1 MSSLGR
7 AETLLRRF
15 EENPKKFFPAG
26 CESALPYALDV
37 LRSLKRAALKL
48 REVEDGVESEAEV
61 EVITIDDD
69 DASDS
74 SMVKVSF
81 GAKLPALPSPANQKE
96 EKHPRI
102 FVFSSEDPSDLLELL
117 GGKVLPPSL
126 DMKCSVEVRPY

>member
-1 MSSLGR
+1 MSFIYLCFGIG
-7 AETLLRRF
+7 AYINEIKILTG
-15 EENPKKFFPAG
+15 A
-26 CESALPYALDV
+26 
-37 LRSLKRAALKL
+37 
-48 REVEDGVESEAEV
+48 

-69 DASDS
+69 DAPDS

-81 GAKLPALPSPANQKE
+81 GAKLPAFPSPANQKE